1 MRKDIFSYLDQASTK
16 KGFPHFF
23 MTALII
29 KSISKPLQE
38 PYNIEH

>member
-23 MTALII
+23 YD
-29 KSISKPLQE
+29 SINNQE
-38 PYNIEH
+38 HQQTSPVTIQH